1 MIHASPF
8 LKTDRHCLR
17 VKNNKNNFQP
27 RKSCVPSPLKN
38 RLRYCQF
45 NSQWILMPYVH
56 VNGFQGESLKVNI
69 QWYIAGWPLKY
80 FKAFLISSNRE
91 PSTDLKYCSHKD
103 GCLLEGVRVT
113 QSRGG
118 LDIFLYWFCSSWSLK
133 SHKQNGN
140 KKEVFLVTLLFKVRE
155 EGVGCLFEGWGTC
168 LTLWPRAWAL
178 IQGNIVFQ
186 FLK

>member
-1 MIHASPF
+1 MFGSSWPKVVSSVRILIHASPF

-17 VKNNKNNFQP
+17 VKNNKNNVQL

-38 RLRYCQF
+38 RLRYCQL

-56 VNGFQGESLKVNI
+56 VNGFQGESLKANI

-80 FKAFLISSNRE
+80 FKAFHISSNRD

-118 LDIFLYWFCSSWSLK
+118 LDIFLYWFCFSWSLK
-133 SHKQNGN
+133 SHKQNSNRN
-140 KKEVFLVTLLFKVRE
+140 KFSL
-155 EGVGCLFEGWGTC
+155 
-168 LTLWPRAWAL
+168 
-178 IQGNIVFQ
+178 
-186 FLK
+186 